1 MKVSRAATLAIK
13 NLGYHQ
19 VGKCNICGNLT
30 IFICIDT
37 KTVRNNMYCPCC
49 QSSSRKR
56 HIAKLLLNQVIPNI
70 YSLTGVSLNKNL
82 DNLNNL
88 GNLDS
93 EDKLNIY
100 NADVNDAFSQVF
112 QSSKSYYCS
121 SYMPNVEIG
130 AEISE
135 RVFCQDLEQLT
146 FTSEKFDVV
155 ITEDVFEHIRDYEK
169 AFREVYRVLK
179 TGGYHIFTIP
189 CFFDKPTLFRVDTS
203 GKEDIHLL
211 PPEYHGD
218 RIRGKILA
226 YRTFGIDI
234 FECLENI
241 GFETTVDFSN
251 YLDRRYGIFDSYAFC
266 CKKLERGKRG

>member
-1 MKVSRAATLAIK
+1 MKISRAATLAIK

-19 VGKCNICGNLT
+19 VGKCNICGKST
-30 IFICIDT
+30 IFICIDVA
-37 KTVRNNMYCPCC
+37 TVRNNMYCPFC

-56 HIAKLLLNQVIPNI
+56 HVAKLLIHKLIPNI
-70 YSLTGVSLNKNL
+70 SSLVEVSSKKCLDKV
-82 DNLNNL
+82 DNL
-88 GNLDS
+88 
-93 EDKLNIY
+93 DKLNIY
-100 NADVNDAFSQVF
+100 NTDVNDALSQVL
-112 QSSKSYYCS
+112 QSATSYYSS
-121 SYMPNVEIG
+121 SYIPNIQIG
-130 AEISE
+130 TEVRE
-135 RVFCQDLEQLT
+135 NVFCQDLEKLT
-146 FTSEKFDVV
+146 FASEKFDVV

-179 TGGYHIFTIP
+179 TGGYHIFTVP
-189 CFFDKPTLFRVDTS
+189 CFFDKPTLVRVDTS

-218 RIRGKILA
+218 KIRGKILA

-234 FECLENI
+234 FEILEKI

-266 CKKLERGKRG
+266 SRKVEKTGNRE

>member
-13 NLGYHQ
+13 NLGHHQ
-19 VGKCNICGNLT
+19 VGKCNICGKST

-37 KTVRNNMYCPCC
+37 KTVRNNMYCPFC

-56 HIAKLLLNQVIPNI
+56 HVAKLLISKIFTNI
-70 YSLTGVSLNKNL
+70 SSLVEISAKN
-82 DNLNNL
+82 
-88 GNLDS
+88 NLDS
-93 EDKLNIY
+93 VSIY
-100 NADVNDAFSQVF
+100 NTDVDDAFYQVLHN
-112 QSSKSYYCS
+112 STSYYCS
-121 SYMPNVEIG
+121 SCIPNVQIG
-130 AEISE
+130 TEISE
-135 RVFCQDLEQLT
+135 QVSCQDLEKLS
-146 FTSEKFDVV
+146 FADENFDVV

-169 AFREVYRVLK
+169 AFFEVYRILK
-179 TGGYHIFTIP
+179 TGGYHIFTVP
-189 CFFDKPTLFRVDTS
+189 CFFDKPTLVRVDTS
-203 GKEDIHLL
+203 GAEDIHLL

-234 FECLENI
+234 FEILEKI

-266 CKKLERGKRG
+266 SRKL